1 ERHDRTAAKPAQRP
15 RQEFLGRGAFG
26 RGIRLRHERPLHEI
40 EVIQEADPRNAAQI
54 MQPAQQILGH
64 RRLRRKKRTAR
75 PRSQD
80 MEGTVSRNAGFDIQ
94 TSQDARDGT
103 GKRATRGYDRNATRT
118 SPIAIRLRGT
128 RAAHRRADDA
138 NPPWQASSD
147 LYHEPQQRTQQT
159 PRAARAESRRAAA
172 RN

>member
-1 ERHDRTAAKPAQRP
+1 
-15 RQEFLGRGAFG
+15 
-26 RGIRLRHERPLHEI
+26 
-40 EVIQEADPRNAAQI
+40 

-64 RRLRRKKRTAR
+64 QRLRRKERTAR

-80 MEGTVSRNAGFDIQ
+80 MEGTVSRNAGFDNQ
-94 TSQDARDGT
+94 TSKDARDGT

-138 NPPWQASSD
+138 DPPREASSD
-147 LYHEPQQRTQQT
+147 LHHQPQQRAEQT
-159 PRAARAESRRAAA
+159 PRAARAKSRRAAA
-172 RN
+172 RD